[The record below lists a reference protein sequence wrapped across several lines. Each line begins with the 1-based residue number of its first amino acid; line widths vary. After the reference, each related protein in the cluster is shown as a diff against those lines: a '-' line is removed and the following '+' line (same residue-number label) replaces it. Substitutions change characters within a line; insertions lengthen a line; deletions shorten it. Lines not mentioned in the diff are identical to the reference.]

1 MDRVL
6 VKCAPSF
13 RAPLSF
19 GADSLY
25 EKDLIKRGW
34 PISPTALTSTSRGL
48 IGETTFGVLPNIT
61 PSLTFSL
68 TLAFSLVYLSKLWL
82 DPSYKRFL
90 DSLVLSAFTSFL
102 WGWHVHEKAVLLFLV
117 PLR

>member
-1 MDRVL
+1 VYENEFGPESTGSLTLHFADL
-6 VKCAPSF
+6 
-13 RAPLSF
+13 LS
-19 GADSLY
+19 
-25 EKDLIKRGW
+25 RGW
-34 PISPTALTSTSRGL
+34 PISPSAVTSASRGL
-48 IGETTFGVLPNIT
+48 IGTTEFGVLPAVT
-61 PSLTFSL
+61 PTVTFSL
-68 TLAFSLVYLSKLWL
+68 TLAISLVYLTKLWL